1 MFVLKMQNNFYE
13 ISKRKK
19 WSKVNTDDFR
29 IVRVRFV
36 FQMIV
41 FPVFAGVALR
51 RFELLTL
58 HSDMQTL
65 DHRKLRISSPA
76 GVRKIV
82 SVSCLCVVRL
92 MIRKLKMNL
101 NDDMLDFR
109 FCPPMLLRRTSP
121 WMTWCLWSTPGWSER
136 CVQGDTHTQLEL
148 CIDCQYVTCL
158 CLTEMLW
165 CCQWSVNVE
174 DLLDLQKQRSSED
187 GEVMQSIFFQSTLWP
202 RSVGAWLISH

>member
-1 MFVLKMQNNFYE
+1 MQNNFYE

-19 WSKVNTDDFR
+19 LSKVNTDDFR
-29 IVRVRFV
+29 IVRVRVRVV

-41 FPVFAGVALR
+41 FHVCAGVALR

-82 SVSCLCVVRL
+82 SVSCHCVVRL
-92 MIRKLKMNL
+92 MIRKLKMKL
-101 NDDMLDFR
+101 NDDMLGFR

-121 WMTWCLWSTPGWSER
+121 WMTWCL
-136 CVQGDTHTQLEL
+136 
-148 CIDCQYVTCL
+148 
-158 CLTEMLW
+158 
-165 CCQWSVNVE
+165 
-174 DLLDLQKQRSSED
+174 
-187 GEVMQSIFFQSTLWP
+187 
-202 RSVGAWLISH
+202 